1 MQQTN
6 LSAYLI
12 IQIGSRW
19 TDVLRLQPGQ
29 VVHIGRS
36 SECEVAV
43 RDERVSRK
51 HAHIHPSEEG
61 WLITDF
67 GSRNGTQVDGQ
78 SIAGPR
84 LLVEGNV
91 ISVGGCNMTFTQSL
105 SAGFASQKR
114 QLERGAWL
122 DSPTGLDHQAT
133 QELNSSGGPQDPSA
147 VSSPIIV
154 ERLASSKWSSSSIV
168 DPRLAERAM
177 RATDAA
183 SEKWNFFYRVVFA
196 LVSCESPDAAAQV
209 ALDQLLEQLQLSSGG
224 IVTIEAAEASPALG
238 LATTATPAR
247 ATSARASKPGT
258 SSVGVQPV
266 MAVLA
271 ARQANGGTYHRVS
284 DFLVE
289 TVISE
294 RRAVLARNVQ
304 DDAQLSMARESGRRE
319 TVSIICAPLRERN
332 GDQERVSG
340 LLHVYS
346 TANERPL
353 THSDLELAVGVAD
366 NLAIALS
373 RQRAGERLAE
383 DLKQTRRKLD
393 QLEEQFELTS
403 EMVGHSR
410 AIALVEQ
417 AIERAAPTAATVLI
431 RGESGVGK
439 ELVARAVHRQS
450 KRRQG
455 PFVCLNCAALAPTL
469 LESELFGHEKGAFT
483 GATDRKI
490 GKFEAADGG
499 TLLLDEIGE
508 MIPEL
513 QAKFLRV
520 LEGEPFERLGGNK
533 PIRTDVRVI
542 AATNR
547 NLEEAIAAKQFRADL
562 YFRLRVIEIEIP
574 PLRERLQDVPE
585 LVEHF
590 LKLLKQHAGRK
601 IVGVEPQALEL
612 MCRYHWPGNIRE
624 LRNVIERAVV
634 LGADTTIN
642 VDDLSLSPLAA
653 PATAKPLQPSAA
665 EPERGGG
672 GSGAAQVFEPL
683 PLADVERAHIQ
694 AMLEHVRG
702 NKSKASQLLGI
713 ERSTLDRKLKKYEEG
728 DAVPA
733 Q

>member
-1 MQQTN
+1 
-6 LSAYLI
+6 
-12 IQIGSRW
+12 
-19 TDVLRLQPGQ
+19 
-29 VVHIGRS
+29 
-36 SECEVAV
+36 
-43 RDERVSRK
+43 
-51 HAHIHPSEEG
+51 
-61 WLITDF
+61 
-67 GSRNGTQVDGQ
+67 
-78 SIAGPR
+78 
-84 LLVEGNV
+84 
-91 ISVGGCNMTFTQSL
+91 
-105 SAGFASQKR
+105 
-114 QLERGAWL
+114 
-122 DSPTGLDHQAT
+122 
-133 QELNSSGGPQDPSA
+133 
-147 VSSPIIV
+147 
-154 ERLASSKWSSSSIV
+154 
-168 DPRLAERAM
+168 
-177 RATDAA
+177 
-183 SEKWNFFYRVVFA
+183 
-196 LVSCESPDAAAQV
+196 
-209 ALDQLLEQLQLSSGG
+209 
-224 IVTIEAAEASPALG
+224 
-238 LATTATPAR
+238 
-247 ATSARASKPGT
+247 
-258 SSVGVQPV
+258 
-266 MAVLA
+266 
-271 ARQANGGTYHRVS
+271 
-284 DFLVE
+284 
-289 TVISE
+289 
-294 RRAVLARNVQ
+294 
-304 DDAQLSMARESGRRE
+304 
-319 TVSIICAPLRERN
+319 
-332 GDQERVSG
+332 
-340 LLHVYS
+340 
-346 TANERPL
+346 
-353 THSDLELAVGVAD
+353 
-366 NLAIALS
+366 
-373 RQRAGERLAE
+373 
-383 DLKQTRRKLD
+383 LKQTRRKLD

-410 AIALVEQ
+410 AIAQVKQ
-417 AIERAAPTAATVLI
+417 AIERAAPSAATVLI

-574 PLRERLQDVPE
+574 PLRDRLQDVPE

-590 LKLLKQHAGRK
+590 LKLMKQHAARK

-634 LGADTTIN
+634 LGADATIN
-642 VDDLSLSPLAA
+642 IDDLSLSPLA
-653 PATAKPLQPSAA
+653 PPVTAKPQPTPVA
-665 EPERGGG
+665 EPVRFGG
-672 GSGAAQVFEPL
+672 GSASSHAFEPL

-694 AMLEHVRG
+694 AVLEHVGG

-728 DAVPA
+728 DAVPM